1 MGFEPI
7 LAFTGYTIQRGRL
20 ANQELQFINQP
31 LRDNKEG
38 KEHVFAYLLDQKFK
52 LSYWTWHCGH
62 SFIKWLIIK
71 KSTIRIVWKYL
82 PALVQ

>member
-1 MGFEPI
+1 MIFILKPMINMGGSDLNPF

-52 LSYWTWHCGH
+52 LSY
-62 SFIKWLIIK
+62 
-71 KSTIRIVWKYL
+71 
-82 PALVQ
+82 